1 MIEYSFIL
9 IFAAIMGSV
18 ANMLIFRLPRNLNI
32 VSDRSKCT
40 SCQHKLGVFDLVPIL
55 SFILLKGRCYH
66 CRSKIPLRYLIVEC
80 LSVLIFLYVFS
91 TLGLTLSAFKLLLF
105 SYATLILFFTDLET
119 QLLPF
124 KLNILLLGIGLLFGL
139 KQDFLVDSFVGML
152 VGAVILLILRFVT
165 SKIYKMETLGLGD
178 VILLASIGAF
188 WGMKAMLVSVHA
200 GVIVGGVYAL
210 LLLALNKAKKT
221 DVLAFGPFL
230 IVGFWIN
237 HFFGEQLVNWI
248 YG

>member
-1 MIEYSFIL
+1 L
-9 IFAAIMGSV
+9 V
-18 ANMLIFRLPRNLNI
+18 AL
-32 VSDRSKCT
+32 
-40 SCQHKLGVFDLVPIL
+40 
-55 SFILLKGRCYH
+55 
-66 CRSKIPLRYLIVEC
+66 
-80 LSVLIFLYVFS
+80 FLYVIS
-91 TLGLTLSAFKLLLF
+91 TLGFTLSALKLLLF
-105 SYATLILFFTDLET
+105 SYITLILFFTDLET

-124 KLNILLLGIGLLFGL
+124 KLNISLLVLGLLFGL
-139 KQDFLVDSFVGML
+139 KQASIIDSFLGML
-152 VGAVILLILRFVT
+152 LGAAILLILRFVT

-178 VILLASIGAF
+178 VILLASIGSF
-188 WGMKAMLVSVHA
+188 WGIKAMLVSVHT
-200 GVIVGGVYAL
+200 GVIVGGAYAL